1 MYVLFF
7 FLMIR
12 QPPISKRT
20 DTLFPYTTLFL
31 SQSELLVQKRM
42 GQSSQTDESHCH
54 LDPARRL
61 KASERLLGTAIHES
75 IDGTSA
81 HRGSGGLQGVES
93 FPEAPRSE
101 ERSVGKECV
110 STCSCWVRR
119 YHEKKKKIK
128 RDRK

>member
-61 KASERLLGTAIHES
+61 EASERLLGTAIHES

-81 HRGSGGLQGVES
+81 PRGSGGLQGVER
-93 FPEAPRSE
+93 FHEAPQQWNEQIGRAHVCTPVTNAHIVC
-101 ERSVGKECV
+101 RLLL
-110 STCSCWVRR
+110 
-119 YHEKKKKIK
+119 EKKKQKK
-128 RDRK
+128 